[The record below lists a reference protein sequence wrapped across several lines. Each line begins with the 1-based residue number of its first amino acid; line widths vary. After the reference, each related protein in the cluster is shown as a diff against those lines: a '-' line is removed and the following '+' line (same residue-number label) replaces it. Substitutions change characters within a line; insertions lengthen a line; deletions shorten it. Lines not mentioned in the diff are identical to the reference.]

1 MMVAVMVVAKAAVM
15 VVAMVVVMVAADWS
29 VADWEAD

>member
-1 MMVAVMVVAKAAVM
+1 MVAVMVVAKAAVM